1 MGTAPW
7 RRVLLGEVETGI
19 SRFDVADVEPASPDG
34 FGAAYIWGY
43 DDAPT
48 LPYYPDEQYTVRSVL
63 ANPGGLRVFG
73 AHFPPLSH
81 VAEMQWSPE
90 SPDQKKL
97 IDAQPSGIHWYEG
110 PGFGCFHSH
119 DSIAI
124 DTVVSGT
131 IALEASDGTRE
142 VLRQGDVVVLC
153 GSNHRWHVIS
163 EEPCTVAVTEFPAT
177 RRPGEDPSGTME
189 DVRMRIAALASASEN
204 RPPRPRFP
212 ALPREQGNRGESEA
226 ARE

>member
-1 MGTAPW
+1 MGTLPW

-19 SRFDVADVEPASPDG
+19 SKFEIAEIDSTDPNG
-34 FGAAYIWGY
+34 FGAGYIWGY
-43 DDAPT
+43 DEVPT
-48 LPYYPDEQYTVRSVL
+48 LPYYPDEPYQVRSVL

-81 VAEMQWSPE
+81 LAEMKWSPAA
-90 SPDQKKL
+90 PDQKKL
-97 IDAQPSGIHWYEG
+97 IDAQPSGIHWYDG

-142 VLRQGDVVVLC
+142 ILKQGDVAVFC
-153 GSNHRWHVIS
+153 GSNHRWQVIS
-163 EEPCTVAVTEFPAT
+163 EEPCTVVVTEFHAP
-177 RRPGEDPSGTME
+177 RRQGEEPSGTME
-189 DVRMRIAALASASEN
+189 DVRTRIAALAN
-204 RPPRPRFP
+204 
-212 ALPREQGNRGESEA
+212 ESKPQHEH
-226 ARE
+226 

>member
-1 MGTAPW
+1 MGTLPW

-19 SRFDVADVEPASPDG
+19 SKFEIAEIDSTDPNG
-34 FGAAYIWGY
+34 FGAGFIWGY
-43 DDAPT
+43 DEAPT
-48 LPYYPDEQYTVRSVL
+48 LPYYPDEPYRVRSVL

-81 VAEMQWSPE
+81 LAEMKWSPAA
-90 SPDQKKL
+90 PDQKKL
-97 IDAQPSGIHWYEG
+97 IDAQPSGIHWYDG

-142 VLRQGDVVVLC
+142 ILKQGDVAVFC
-153 GSNHRWHVIS
+153 GSNHRWQVIS
-163 EEPCTVAVTEFPAT
+163 EEPCTIVVTEFHVT
-177 RRPGEDPSGTME
+177 RRQGEEPSGTME
-189 DVRMRIAALASASEN
+189 DVRKRIAALANVSK
-204 RPPRPRFP
+204 PRH
-212 ALPREQGNRGESEA
+212 EH
-226 ARE
+226 